1 MSQQTLR
8 PRASTALTGT
18 IHRGRFWSIVVHRRL
33 LVVTLVLAAL
43 VILMGAIGMTMGRVS
58 IPLPDV
64 FRTVIGQEIDP
75 TYTQVIHRIR
85 LPRTLVGV
93 LAGFALGISG
103 AIFQSVSRNA
113 LGSPDV
119 IGFTTGA
126 ATGAISQIVLF
137 QAPANRVAL
146 GAILGGVLT
155 AVVVYALSYKGGTGG
170 GYRLVLTGIGVGA
183 IMAALNNLLIIRGD
197 LDNAITA
204 NLWMAGSLHAREWI
218 HVYPVLIGVVVI
230 VPIVL
235 LLSRR
240 LTLIEMGDDMA
251 RQLGVRVEPVRMAMV
266 LCAVTLAALAT
277 GAAGPIAFVALAAP
291 QIVRRLTLTRSLP
304 VLSAGL
310 MGAFILTFADMCTHM
325 LPVHFNLPI
334 GRATGIVGGIYLIW
348 LLTRS
353 KQV

>member
-1 MSQQTLR
+1 MTPS
-8 PRASTALTGT
+8 STGITGSV
-18 IHRGRFWSIVVHRRL
+18 HRGRFGSFIIHRRL
-33 LVVTLVLAAL
+33 LTVTVILAVLVIVLA
-43 VILMGAIGMTMGRVS
+43 GIGMTMGRVS
-58 IPLPDV
+58 IPLLDV
-64 FRTVIGQEIDP
+64 ARTVIGQDIDDA
-75 TYTQVIHRIR
+75 YTQVIHRIR
-85 LPRTLVGV
+85 LPRTLTAIF
-93 LAGFALGISG
+93 AGFALGVSG
-103 AIFQSVSRNA
+103 AVFQSVSRNA

-155 AVVVYALSYKGGTGG
+155 AIVVYLLSYKGGTGG

-197 LDNAITA
+197 LDNAVTA
-204 NLWMAGSLHAREWI
+204 NLWMAGSLNAREWH
-218 HVYPVLIGVVVI
+218 HVYPALIGVVVI

-235 LLSRR
+235 LLARR

-251 RQLGVRVEPVRMAMV
+251 RQLGVRVEPVRLLMV
-266 LCAVTLAALAT
+266 LCAVILAALAT

-291 QIVRRLTLTRSLP
+291 QIAKRLTRARSLP
-304 VLSAGL
+304 VLSAGF
-310 MGAFILTFADMCTHM
+310 MGAFILVFADLCTHL
-325 LPVHFNLPI
+325 LPTHFNIPI

-353 KQV
+353 RQV